1 MNSRAGTVMNDYDF
15 NPGILIG
22 GAAAAISVL
31 AAIAALY
38 LWAVNRARQRLSTT
52 ATPQERAVVPWLQP
66 LVLPVLLTLCLG
78 LIANLAKAYQHKTW
92 PDAAFIFITCM
103 LLLFWLRLR
112 KKIKLVNKLE

>member
-1 MNSRAGTVMNDYDF
+1 MNNYDF

-22 GAAAAISVL
+22 GAVAALSIFAAIG
-31 AAIAALY
+31 ALY
-38 LWAVNRARQRLSTT
+38 LWAVNRARQRLGES

-66 LVLPVLLTLCLG
+66 LLIPVLLTLCLY
-78 LIANLAKAYQHKTW
+78 LIANLAKAYQQKTW
-92 PDAAFIFITCM
+92 PDGPIIFVTCM